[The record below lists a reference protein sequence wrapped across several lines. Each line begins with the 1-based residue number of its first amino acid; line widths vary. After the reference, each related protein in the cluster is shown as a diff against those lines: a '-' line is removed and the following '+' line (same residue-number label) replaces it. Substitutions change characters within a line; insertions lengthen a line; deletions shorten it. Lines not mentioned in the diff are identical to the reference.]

1 MAKFMAKKVLIIDDE
16 KDILISLSS
25 YLSRNG
31 YDVKSADNGKD
42 GLKLV
47 QEEKPQL
54 IILDLMLPDIDGS
67 DIAARLLEDPQTRDI
82 PVVFLTSMMR
92 KGEQLESGGQI
103 GNRCIIAKP
112 CSSEEILACIKDRIG
127 SP

>member
-16 KDILISLSS
+16 KDILASLSS
-25 YLSRNG
+25 YLTRNG

-42 GLKLV
+42 GLQLV
-47 QEEKPQL
+47 KEEKPHL

-67 DIAARLLEDPQTRDI
+67 DIAAHLLGDPQTRDI
-82 PVVFLTSMMR
+82 PVVFLTSMLR
-92 KGEQLESGGQI
+92 KGEQLESGTQI

-112 CSSEEILACIKDRIG
+112 CSSEEILTCIKDRIG
-127 SP
+127 AP